1 MVDYKSLKVIYAES
15 LYRDPKELLG
25 LASAMFVQGLSDVT
39 LLDLCCDGGI
49 LAEEAR
55 KLYVDKIIHVEEK
68 PEMASHL
75 TSDETLDVRCMG
87 ITSCLKSLQDKSVE
101 VIFGQWNIGSWLN
114 EETVIDLQRVLASYG
129 SFIFRVQ
136 NTKPHETPLPMIY
149 SLNGRKYSKTAWSV
163 GDTVYCTY
171 SVQGYAP
178 CFYEFKWMSSEQYRE
193 LLSPYFVVEEFKKAD
208 NSLYRCILR

>member
-1 MVDYKSLKVIYAES
+1 MIDYKSLKVIYAES

-114 EETVIDLQRVLASYG
+114 EETIIDLQRVLASYG

-136 NTKPHETPLPMIY
+136 NTKR
-149 SLNGRKYSKTAWSV
+149 S
-163 GDTVYCTY
+163 
-171 SVQGYAP
+171 GYAQ
-178 CFYEFKWMSSEQYRE
+178 FRWMSSEQYRE
-193 LLSPYFVVEEFKKAD
+193 LLSPYFVVEEFKKED